1 MEKRNLYL
9 NQISCLESPAK
20 NQNWH
25 DIVHYSPS
33 ASHCLS
39 EATEFVEKAE
49 KSLSFENFA
58 IQSNQE
64 THQGS
69 VDQPIPWC
77 TADRQHFDKESKPL
91 MIKRFIYDC
100 SYLSPFVSNL
110 YTRELSDKGWY
121 RWVGPDPYLEVR
133 IPLAR
138 VESEHWLFTATFHA
152 FVDESHAKCIVFE
165 VNSQQ
170 KPLKWIEGSTYQSKI
185 ATSDLYANTNPKI
198 PALVS
203 MSIAVPGAHRASEQD
218 QRILAFAIRR
228 LSFTPA

>member
-1 MEKRNLYL
+1 MEMHNLYL
-9 NQISCLESPAK
+9 NQISCLESPANNK
-20 NQNWH
+20 NWH
-25 DIVHYSPS
+25 DIIHCSPF

-49 KSLSFENFA
+49 KSLSSENLA

-69 VDQPIPWC
+69 VDEPIPWC
-77 TADRQHFDKESKPL
+77 TADRQHFDEENKPI
-91 MIKRFIYDC
+91 MMKRFIYDC

-110 YTRELSDKGWY
+110 YTREQSDQGWY

-133 IPLAR
+133 IPIAR

-165 VNSQQ
+165 VDNQQ
-170 KPLKWIEGSTYQSKI
+170 KPLEWIEGSTYQSKI
-185 ATSDLYANTNPKI
+185 SSSELYANTHPNS
-198 PALVS
+198 PAVLS

-228 LSFTPA
+228 LSLTPA